1 MIILVVSNIFFLS
14 DLSHLFNV
22 MKYLKWLWLVSV
34 LAFTVYFLNEW
45 HERGF
50 DSVLF
55 ASGIGHL
62 VAGIG
67 LLSKR

>member
-1 MIILVVSNIFFLS
+1 
-14 DLSHLFNV
+14 

-34 LAFTVYFLNEW
+34 LAFIVYFVNEW

-55 ASGIGHL
+55 ASEIGL
-62 VAGIG
+62 LAAGIG
-67 LLSKR
+67 LLSKK

>member
-1 MIILVVSNIFFLS
+1 
-14 DLSHLFNV
+14 

-34 LAFTVYFLNEW
+34 LTFTVYFVNIW
-45 HERGF
+45 YERGF

-55 ASGIGHL
+55 ASGIGLL

>member
-1 MIILVVSNIFFLS
+1 MIILVTSNIFFLS
-14 DLSHLFNV
+14 DVSHYFNV

-34 LAFTVYFLNEW
+34 LAFIVYFVNEW
-45 HERGF
+45 DKRGF

-55 ASGIGHL
+55 ASGIGLL

-67 LLSKR
+67 LLSNR